1 MKILRHPDIMNLHI
15 DDALAYEWIRESF
28 LQKPETYL
36 PPKISMKDDST
47 FINVMPCILRN
58 EMKAGVKIVTRF
70 PERVPTLNSEIMLYD
85 YESGNPLA
93 LLDGNYITALRT
105 GAAAALNVET
115 LAVQNYSEIGVIG
128 FGNITRKT
136 LDVLFAVMLKRKIRV
151 KLYNYKNHF
160 ELLCARYAEYDNIE
174 FTAVDTY
181 EAVVE
186 NSDVIIS
193 ALTYAEDNLCADE
206 YFKPGCLVVP
216 VHTRGFMNCDLFFD
230 RFVVD
235 DVGHVQ
241 GFKYFSEFESKMV
254 ELSAVLRGE
263 GAGRRSSLEK
273 VMAYSIGIAI
283 HDVFFAGKIYEMV
296 NGMGEVDLCPPKE
309 KYWV

>member
-1 MKILRHPDIMNLHI
+1 M
-15 DDALAYEWIRESF
+15 
-28 LQKPETYL
+28 
-36 PPKISMKDDST
+36 
-47 FINVMPCILRN
+47 
-58 EMKAGVKIVTRF
+58 
-70 PERVPTLNSEIMLYD
+70 
-85 YESGNPLA
+85 
-93 LLDGNYITALRT
+93 
-105 GAAAALNVET
+105 
-115 LAVQNYSEIGVIG
+115 
-128 FGNITRKT
+128 
-136 LDVLFAVMLKRKIRV
+136 
-151 KLYNYKNHF
+151 
-160 ELLCARYAEYDNIE
+160 
-174 FTAVDTY
+174 
-181 EAVVE
+181 
-186 NSDVIIS
+186 IIS

-263 GAGRRSSLEK
+263 AAGRRSSLER

-296 NGMGEVDLCPPKE
+296 NGRGEVDLCPPKE